1 MSNGSDTRPWITI
14 FPDHPRAF
22 AWLLPPC
29 NETELTSYVGPCYG
43 DLYPNE
49 SRAVI
54 GSEELP
60 EWLMRRFCAWMDRW
74 DEFDT
79 SDRMSNYEDNSS
91 DEELAID
98 NEGMELTRELKN
110 LYGDKY
116 RFRYSYA
123 WRHGEGDWIVV

>member
-98 NEGMELTRELKN
+98 NEGMELTR
-110 LYGDKY
+110 
-116 RFRYSYA
+116 
-123 WRHGEGDWIVV
+123 